1 MENKI
6 RKIKSNEKFR
16 QYFNSGEK
24 IKNLKK
30 QKISFEQRILD
41 LENDVKKSKREN
53 KINNLKIF
61 NLEEYNKKNSKLPK
75 KNLDKL
81 VEETQKRKEELEI
94 IIKNTYEDTQKIVDE
109 ISNTKNDISE
119 KQLEIQEIKNIN
131 SLLIKEKNDII
142 NQINLLK
149 KKSEI
154 LKGRINKYNNLSND
168 LLYDVDI
175 FMNSLK

>member
-1 MENKI
+1 M
-6 RKIKSNEKFR
+6 
-16 QYFNSGEK
+16 
-24 IKNLKK
+24 
-30 QKISFEQRILD
+30 
-41 LENDVKKSKREN
+41 
-53 KINNLKIF
+53 
-61 NLEEYNKKNSKLPK
+61 
-75 KNLDKL
+75 
-81 VEETQKRKEELEI
+81 EI

-142 NQINLLK
+142 NQINSLK